1 MAINP
6 EISAKASQALGLPP
20 GFKVYS
26 PFPFKGMNWQDAPHA
41 IDDHEF
47 YWIENFVRLGNG
59 NLRTLGD
66 KGSPVYTS
74 PTGKTIVYFE
84 FYTLGT
90 SYYCAIFLSDGSAI
104 QLNMATLVQTTIG
117 PAGTFYNATTGYKPF
132 AKQWGSIYLLISNRN
147 TSNDYWAWDGTLLY
161 GAGTAAPKGVN
172 LASAGFAYSS
182 VPTITTFGGAGSGM
196 TFNTVVNNGAIAEIN
211 ITNPG
216 SGYSPGDIVQLA
228 FSGGGSDNSAI
239 LKANLSSGKVGGVSV
254 TAGGSGYTSATV
266 TFSAPPSG
274 AGATATGTV
283 NVDIDPASGTGPVT
297 SVTITNAGSG
307 YTSAPTIT
315 ITGDGSSAT
324 ATAVIASGA
333 VVGVNIVSSTSD
345 FTSASITFTAPPPGT
360 TATGTAVISTG
371 SVTSYNTLVGG
382 SGYVTAPTV
391 SFSGGGGGAG
401 AAATATVSAGAV
413 TGLVITNGGTGYTV
427 APTIAFSGPG
437 SGASATA
444 VITGNGQIASVTIT
458 NAGSG
463 YVSAPSVTITGTGA
477 GALAKAS
484 LVPAAVASITVVNG
498 GTGFTSVPL
507 IKIVGGG
514 GSGATALAV
523 LTGTSVAAVNL
534 TGSGTG
540 YTSAPSITFKGGG
553 SGATLPTATVNMNGT
568 RVGSITLTSGG
579 SGITDSIEVSFSGGG
594 GSGAGAV
601 VVLAP
606 TSIASVVLS
615 STGQFYTDIPA
626 VEVSAGANNSA
637 YATVSLMPYGISGSA
652 METFLSRVWI
662 INPAIQPYSTIP
674 PGNLW
679 FYSAPGSIWDFATS
693 DGGGSSIN
701 TDSFLQTQYV
711 GIRQSSGYLYFFGN
725 GSVSVLSNV
734 NTSGSPATTT
744 FNYQNVDPQAG
755 LDFRDSIQDFG
766 KSIITSNNLGIFGL
780 YGGSLAN
787 ISKKIEQLFEIAAHP
802 DVGGIEPSS
811 AIMTIYDVKHYINYL
826 TLVDPD
832 TKVARNVM
840 LLWNEK
846 DWTVASQSGNLTF
859 IGTQKVAS
867 KYQAWGTNGIGLYP
881 LFTTP
886 SSSLIKRVETKFYG
900 AQTMFLQKQALAA
913 YVQATDNS
921 NTNAGVSGAISLSIS
936 GLAQQNNF
944 NPMLQS
950 GNYVTAL
957 QQPNFQSPNPFYGFW
972 GTSLEGI
979 GFVLLGA
986 RFTTTSPDF
995 TLGNLVIGYADVVAS
1010 Y

>member
-1 MAINP
+1 MVTNP
-6 EISAKASQALGLPP
+6 EISAKAGQALGLPP

-41 IDDHEF
+41 MDDHEF

-74 PTGKTIVYFE
+74 PTGTTIVYFE

-104 QLNMATLVQTTIG
+104 QLNMVTMAQTTIG
-117 PAGTFYNATTGYKPF
+117 PAGTFYNASTGYKPF
-132 AKQWGSIYLLISNRN
+132 AKQWGSIYLLICNRN
-147 TSNDYWAWDGTLLY
+147 TSNDYWAWDGSILY
-161 GAGTAAPKGVN
+161 TAGTAVPQGVN
-172 LASAGFAYSS
+172 IASAGFSYSS
-182 VPTITTFGGAGSGM
+182 TPTVTAYGGAGSGM
-196 TFNTVVNNGAIAEIN
+196 TFNTFVNNGGIAEIN

-216 SGYSPGDIVQLA
+216 SGYQPGDIVQLA
-228 FSGGGSDNSAI
+228 FSGGGSDTSAQ
-239 LKANLSSGKVGGVSV
+239 LNAVLSAGSVGGVSI
-254 TAGGSGYTSATV
+254 TAQGSGYTSATIAF
-266 TFSAPPSG
+266 TGGGGGSG
-274 AGATATGTV
+274 AAGTV
-283 NVDIDPASGTGPVT
+283 I
-297 SVTITNAGSG
+297 
-307 YTSAPTIT
+307 
-315 ITGDGSSAT
+315 
-324 ATAVIASGA
+324 
-333 VVGVNIVSSTSD
+333 
-345 FTSASITFTAPPPGT
+345 
-360 TATGTAVISTG
+360 ISTG
-371 SVTSYNTLVGG
+371 IVSGTTSLVGG
-382 SGYVTAPTV
+382 SGYTTAPTI
-391 SFSGGGGGAG
+391 SFSGGGGGSG
-401 AAATATVSAGAV
+401 AAATATVLAGAV
-413 TGLVITNGGTGYTV
+413 TGITITNAGTGYTSP
-427 APTIAFSGPG
+427 PTIAFSGPG
-437 SGASATA
+437 TGASATA
-444 VITGNGQIASVTIT
+444 VITGAGKVIGVNITSPGSGYTSAPTATISGTGSGATARATLAPVGVASVT
-458 NAGSG
+458 
-463 YVSAPSVTITGTGA
+463 VTD
-477 GALAKAS
+477 
-484 LVPAAVASITVVNG
+484 G

-507 IKIVGGG
+507 ITFKGGG
-514 GSGATALAV
+514 GSGATGLAV
-523 LTGTSVAAVNL
+523 LTGTTVAADNL
-534 TGSGTG
+534 TASGSK
-540 YTSAPSITFKGGG
+540 YTSAPTITFTGGG
-553 SGATLPTATVNMNGT
+553 SGATLPTATVNMNGDK
-568 RVGSITLTSGG
+568 VGSIS
-579 SGITDSIEVSFSGGG
+579 ITDAGADITDNITVSFSGGG

-601 VVLAP
+601 VVLTP
-606 TSIASVVLS
+606 TSIASIVVS
-615 STGQFYTDIPA
+615 STGQFYTSVPA

-637 YATVSLMPYGISGSA
+637 YATVDLMPYGISGSA

-662 INPAIQPYSTIP
+662 VNPATQPFSTIP

-693 DGGGSSIN
+693 DGGGSSVN

-711 GIRQSSGYLYFFGN
+711 NVRQSSGYLYFFGN

-787 ISKKIEQLFEIAAHP
+787 ISRKIEQLFELAAHP
-802 DVGGIEPSS
+802 DVGGIEPSA

-846 DWTVASQSGNLTF
+846 EWTVASQSGNLTF

-867 KYQAWGTNGIGLYP
+867 KYQAWGTDGTGLYP

-886 SSSLIKRVETKFYG
+886 SSTLVKRVETKFYG

-921 NTNAGVSGAISLSIS
+921 NTNAGVAGTISLSIS

>member
-6 EISAKASQALGLPP
+6 EISAKAGQALGLPP

-66 KGSPVYTS
+66 KGTAVYTS

-104 QLNMATLVQTTIG
+104 QLNMKTLAQTTIG
-117 PAGTFYNATTGYKPF
+117 PAGTFYSASTGYKPF

-161 GAGTAAPKGVN
+161 GAGTAAPQSVN
-172 LASAGFAYSS
+172 IASAGFSYSS
-182 VPTITTFGGAGSGM
+182 TPTVTAYGGSGSGM
-196 TFNTVVNNGAIAEIN
+196 TFDTFVNNGGIAEIN

-216 SGYSPGDIVQLA
+216 TGYQPGDIVQLA
-228 FSGGGSDNSAI
+228 FSGGGSDTSAI
-239 LKANLSSGKVGGVSV
+239 LTAVLSAGSVGGVSI
-254 TAGGSGYTSATV
+254 TAQGSGYTSATIAF
-266 TFSAPPSG
+266 TGGGGGSG
-274 AGATATGTV
+274 AAGTV
-283 NVDIDPASGTGPVT
+283 I
-297 SVTITNAGSG
+297 
-307 YTSAPTIT
+307 
-315 ITGDGSSAT
+315 
-324 ATAVIASGA
+324 
-333 VVGVNIVSSTSD
+333 
-345 FTSASITFTAPPPGT
+345 
-360 TATGTAVISTG
+360 ISTG
-371 SVTSYNTLVGG
+371 SVTSYTSLVGG
-382 SGYVTAPTV
+382 SGYTTAPTI
-391 SFSGGGGGAG
+391 SFSGGGGGSG
-401 AAATATVSAGAV
+401 AAATATVLAGVV
-413 TGLVITNGGTGYTV
+413 TGITITNAGTGYTSPP
-427 APTIAFSGPG
+427 AIAFSGPG
-437 SGASATA
+437 TGASATA
-444 VITGNGQIASVTIT
+444 VITGAGKVIGVNITSPGSGYTSAPIATISGTGSSATARATLAPVGVASVT
-458 NAGSG
+458 
-463 YVSAPSVTITGTGA
+463 VTD
-477 GALAKAS
+477 
-484 LVPAAVASITVVNG
+484 G

-507 IKIVGGG
+507 ITFKGGG
-514 GSGATALAV
+514 GSGATGLAV
-523 LTGTSVAAVNL
+523 LTGTTVAAVNL
-534 TGSGTG
+534 TASGSK
-540 YTSAPSITFKGGG
+540 YTSAPTITFTGGG
-553 SGATLPTATVNMNGT
+553 SGATLPTATVNMNGDK
-568 RVGSITLTSGG
+568 VGSISITDAGL
-579 SGITDSIEVSFSGGG
+579 GITDNISVSFSGGG

-601 VVLAP
+601 VVLTP
-606 TSIASVVLS
+606 TSIASVVVS
-615 STGQFYTDIPA
+615 STGQYYTSVPA

-637 YATVSLMPYGISGSA
+637 YATVELMPYGISGSA

-662 INPAIQPYSTIP
+662 VNPATQPFSTIP

-693 DGGGSSIN
+693 DGGGSSVN
-701 TDSFLQTQYV
+701 TDAFLQTQYV
-711 GIRQSSGYLYFFGN
+711 NVRQSSGYLYFFGN

-787 ISKKIEQLFEIAAHP
+787 ISRKIEQLFELAAHP
-802 DVGGIEPSS
+802 DVGGIEPSA

-832 TKVARNVM
+832 TKIARNVM

-867 KYQAWGTNGIGLYP
+867 KYQAWGTDGTGLYP

-886 SSSLIKRVETKFYG
+886 SSTLVKRVETKFYG
-900 AQTMFLQKQALAA
+900 AQTAFLQKQALAA

-921 NTNAGVSGAISLSIS
+921 STNAGVSGAISLSIS

-950 GNYVTAL
+950 GNYVTSL

>member
-1 MAINP
+1 MALNP
-6 EISAKASQALGLPP
+6 EISAKAGQALGLPP

-41 IDDHEF
+41 MDDHEF

-66 KGSPVYTS
+66 KGQSVYTS
-74 PTGKTIVYFE
+74 PTGVTIVYFE

-104 QLNMATLVQTTIG
+104 QLNMVTMAQTIIG
-117 PAGTFYNATTGYKPF
+117 PAGTFYNASTGYKPF
-132 AKQWGSIYLLISNRN
+132 AKQWGSIYLLICNRN

-161 GAGTAAPKGVN
+161 TAGTAVPQGVN
-172 LASAGFAYSS
+172 IASAGFSYSS
-182 VPTITTFGGAGSGM
+182 TPTVTAYGGAGSGM
-196 TFNTVVNNGAIAEIN
+196 TFSTLVNNGGIAEIN

-216 SGYSPGDIVQLA
+216 SGYQPGDIVQLA
-228 FSGGGSDNSAI
+228 FSGGGSDTSAQ
-239 LKANLSSGKVGGVSV
+239 LDAVLSAGSVGGVSI
-254 TAGGSGYTSATV
+254 TAQGSGYTSATIAF
-266 TFSAPPSG
+266 TGGGGGSG
-274 AGATATGTV
+274 AAGTV
-283 NVDIDPASGTGPVT
+283 I
-297 SVTITNAGSG
+297 
-307 YTSAPTIT
+307 
-315 ITGDGSSAT
+315 
-324 ATAVIASGA
+324 
-333 VVGVNIVSSTSD
+333 
-345 FTSASITFTAPPPGT
+345 
-360 TATGTAVISTG
+360 ISTG
-371 SVTSYNTLVGG
+371 IVSGTTSLVGG
-382 SGYVTAPTV
+382 SGYTTAPTI
-391 SFSGGGGGAG
+391 SFSGGGGSG
-401 AAATATVSAGAV
+401 AAATATVLAGVV
-413 TGLVITNGGTGYTV
+413 TGIVITNAGAGYTSPP
-427 APTIAFSGPG
+427 AIAFSGPG
-437 SGASATA
+437 TGASATA
-444 VITGNGQIASVTIT
+444 VITGAGNITGVNIT
-458 NAGSG
+458 NAGTG
-463 YVSAPSVTITGTGA
+463 YTSAPTATISGTGTGA
-477 GALAKAS
+477 TARATLAPVGVS
-484 LVPAAVASITVVNG
+484 SVTVTNG
-498 GTGFTSVPL
+498 GSGFTSVP
-507 IKIVGGG
+507 IITFKGGG
-514 GSGATALAV
+514 GSGATGLAV
-523 LTGTSVAAVNL
+523 LTATTVAAVNL
-534 TGSGTG
+534 TASGSG

-553 SGATLPTATVNMNGT
+553 GSATLPTATVNMNGDK
-568 RVGSITLTSGG
+568 VGSISITDAG
-579 SGITDSIEVSFSGGG
+579 SGITDNISVTFSGGG
-594 GSGAGAV
+594 GSGAGAT
-601 VVLAP
+601 VVLTP
-606 TSIASVVLS
+606 TSIASVVVS
-615 STGQFYTDIPA
+615 STGQFYTSLPA

-637 YATVSLMPYGISGSA
+637 YATVDLMPYGISGSA

-662 INPAIQPYSTIP
+662 VNPATQPFSTTP

-679 FYSAPGSIWDFATS
+679 FYSAPGSIWDFATA
-693 DGGGSSIN
+693 DGGGSSVN

-711 GIRQSSGYLYFFGN
+711 NVRQSSGYLYFFGN

-787 ISKKIEQLFEIAAHP
+787 ISRKIEQLFEIAAHP
-802 DVGGIEPSS
+802 DVGGIEPSA

-832 TKVARNVM
+832 TKVSRNVM

-846 DWTVASQSGNLTF
+846 DWTIASQSGNLTF
-859 IGTQKVAS
+859 IGTQKIAS
-867 KYQAWGTNGIGLYP
+867 KYQAWGTDGNGLYP

-886 SSSLIKRVETKFYG
+886 SASLVKRIDTKFYG

-921 NTNAGVSGAISLSIS
+921 NTNSGISGAITLSIS

-950 GNYVTAL
+950 GIYSTAL

>member
-1 MAINP
+1 MVTNP
-6 EISAKASQALGLPP
+6 EISAKAGQALGLPP

-41 IDDHEF
+41 MDDHEF

-74 PTGKTIVYFE
+74 PTGTTIVYFE

-104 QLNMATLVQTTIG
+104 QLNMVTMAQTTIG
-117 PAGTFYNATTGYKPF
+117 PAGTFYNASTGYKPF
-132 AKQWGSIYLLISNRN
+132 AKQWGSIYLLICNRN
-147 TSNDYWAWDGTLLY
+147 TSNDYWAWDGSILY
-161 GAGTAAPKGVN
+161 TAGTSVPQGVN
-172 LASAGFAYSS
+172 ILSAGFSYSS
-182 VPTITTFGGAGSGM
+182 PPTVTAYGGSGSGM
-196 TFNTVVNNGAIAEIN
+196 TFNTLVNNGGIAEIN

-216 SGYSPGDIVQLA
+216 SGYQPGDIVQLA
-228 FSGGGSDNSAI
+228 FSGGGSDTSAQ
-239 LKANLSSGKVGGVSV
+239 LNAVLSAGSVGGVSI
-254 TAGGSGYTSATV
+254 TAQGSGYTSATIAF
-266 TFSAPPSG
+266 TGGGGGSG
-274 AGATATGTV
+274 AAGTV
-283 NVDIDPASGTGPVT
+283 I
-297 SVTITNAGSG
+297 
-307 YTSAPTIT
+307 
-315 ITGDGSSAT
+315 
-324 ATAVIASGA
+324 
-333 VVGVNIVSSTSD
+333 
-345 FTSASITFTAPPPGT
+345 
-360 TATGTAVISTG
+360 ISTG
-371 SVTSYNTLVGG
+371 IVSGTTSLVGG
-382 SGYVTAPTV
+382 SGYTTAPTI
-391 SFSGGGGGAG
+391 SFSGGGGSG
-401 AAATATVSAGAV
+401 AAATATVLAGVV
-413 TGLVITNGGTGYTV
+413 TGIVITNAGTGYTSPP
-427 APTIAFSGPG
+427 AIAFSGPG
-437 SGASATA
+437 TGASATA
-444 VITGNGQIASVTIT
+444 VITGAGKIIGVNITTPGSGYTSAPTATISGTGSGATARATLAPVGVASVT
-458 NAGSG
+458 
-463 YVSAPSVTITGTGA
+463 VTD
-477 GALAKAS
+477 
-484 LVPAAVASITVVNG
+484 G

-507 IKIVGGG
+507 ITFKGGG
-514 GSGATALAV
+514 GSGATGLAV
-523 LTGTSVAAVNL
+523 LTGTTVAAVNL
-534 TGSGTG
+534 TASGSG

-553 SGATLPTATVNMNGT
+553 GSATLPTATVNMNGDK
-568 RVGSITLTSGG
+568 VGSISITDAG
-579 SGITDSIEVSFSGGG
+579 SGITDNISVTFSGGG
-594 GSGAGAV
+594 GSGAGAT
-601 VVLAP
+601 VVLTP
-606 TSIASVVLS
+606 TSIASVVVS
-615 STGQFYTDIPA
+615 STGQFYTSLPA

-637 YATVSLMPYGISGSA
+637 YATVDLMPYGISGSA

-662 INPAIQPYSTIP
+662 VNPATQPFSTIP

-693 DGGGSSIN
+693 DGGGSSVN
-701 TDSFLQTQYV
+701 TDAFLQTQYV
-711 GIRQSSGYLYFFGN
+711 NVRQSSGYLYFFGN

-787 ISKKIEQLFEIAAHP
+787 ISRKIEQLFELAAHP
-802 DVGGIEPSS
+802 DVGGIEPSA

-832 TKVARNVM
+832 TKVSRNVM

-846 DWTVASQSGNLTF
+846 DWTIASQSGNLTF
-859 IGTQKVAS
+859 IGTQKIAS
-867 KYQAWGTNGIGLYP
+867 KYQAWGTDGTGLYP

-886 SSSLIKRVETKFYG
+886 SSTLVKRVETKFYG

-921 NTNAGVSGAISLSIS
+921 NTNAGVAGTISLSIS

>member
-1 MAINP
+1 MVTNP
-6 EISAKASQALGLPP
+6 EISAKAGQALGLPP

-41 IDDHEF
+41 MDDHEF

-74 PTGKTIVYFE
+74 PTGTTIVYFE

-104 QLNMATLVQTTIG
+104 QLNMVTMAQTTIG
-117 PAGTFYNATTGYKPF
+117 PAGTFYNASTGYKPF
-132 AKQWGSIYLLISNRN
+132 AKQWGSIYLLICNRN
-147 TSNDYWAWDGTLLY
+147 TSNDYWAWDGSILY
-161 GAGTAAPKGVN
+161 TAGTAVPQGVN
-172 LASAGFAYSS
+172 IASAGFSYSS
-182 VPTITTFGGAGSGM
+182 TPTVTAYGGAGSGM
-196 TFNTVVNNGAIAEIN
+196 TFNTFVNNGGIAEIN

-216 SGYSPGDIVQLA
+216 SGYQPGDIVQLA
-228 FSGGGSDNSAI
+228 FSGGGSDTSAQ
-239 LKANLSSGKVGGVSV
+239 LDAVLSAGSVGGVSI
-254 TAGGSGYTSATV
+254 TAQGSGYTSATIAF
-266 TFSAPPSG
+266 TGGGGGSG
-274 AGATATGTV
+274 AAGTV
-283 NVDIDPASGTGPVT
+283 I
-297 SVTITNAGSG
+297 
-307 YTSAPTIT
+307 
-315 ITGDGSSAT
+315 
-324 ATAVIASGA
+324 
-333 VVGVNIVSSTSD
+333 
-345 FTSASITFTAPPPGT
+345 
-360 TATGTAVISTG
+360 ISTG
-371 SVTSYNTLVGG
+371 IVSGTTSLVGG
-382 SGYVTAPTV
+382 SGYTTAPTI
-391 SFSGGGGGAG
+391 SFSGGGGGSG
-401 AAATATVSAGAV
+401 AAATATVLAGAV
-413 TGLVITNGGTGYTV
+413 TGITITNAGTGYTSP
-427 APTIAFSGPG
+427 PTIAFSGPG
-437 SGASATA
+437 TGASATA
-444 VITGNGQIASVTIT
+444 VITGAGKVIGVNITSPGSGYTSAPTATISGTGSGATARATLAPVGVASVT
-458 NAGSG
+458 
-463 YVSAPSVTITGTGA
+463 VTD
-477 GALAKAS
+477 
-484 LVPAAVASITVVNG
+484 G

-507 IKIVGGG
+507 ITFKGGG
-514 GSGATALAV
+514 GSGATGLAV
-523 LTGTSVAAVNL
+523 LTGTTVAAVNL
-534 TGSGTG
+534 TASGSG

-553 SGATLPTATVNMNGT
+553 GSATLPTATVNMNGDK
-568 RVGSITLTSGG
+568 VGSISITDAG
-579 SGITDSIEVSFSGGG
+579 SGITDNISVTFSGGG
-594 GSGAGAV
+594 GSGAGAT
-601 VVLAP
+601 VVLTP
-606 TSIASVVLS
+606 TSIASVVVS
-615 STGQFYTDIPA
+615 STGQFYTSLPA

-637 YATVSLMPYGISGSA
+637 YATVDLMPYGISGSA

-662 INPAIQPYSTIP
+662 VNPATQPFSTIP

-693 DGGGSSIN
+693 DGGGSSVN

-711 GIRQSSGYLYFFGN
+711 NVRQSSGYLYFFGN

-787 ISKKIEQLFEIAAHP
+787 ISRKIEQLFELAAHP
-802 DVGGIEPSS
+802 DVGGIEPSA

-846 DWTVASQSGNLTF
+846 EWTVASQSGNLTF

-867 KYQAWGTNGIGLYP
+867 KYQAWGTDGTGLYP

-886 SSSLIKRVETKFYG
+886 SSTLVKRVETKFYG

-921 NTNAGVSGAISLSIS
+921 NTNAGVAGTISLSIS

>member
-6 EISAKASQALGLPP
+6 EISAKAGQALGLPP

-41 IDDHEF
+41 MDDHEF

-66 KGSPVYTS
+66 KGQSVYTS
-74 PTGKTIVYFE
+74 PTGVTIVYFE

-104 QLNMATLVQTTIG
+104 QLNMVTMAQTTIG
-117 PAGTFYNATTGYKPF
+117 PAGTFYNASTGYKPF
-132 AKQWGSIYLLISNRN
+132 AKQWGSIYLLICNRN
-147 TSNDYWAWDGTLLY
+147 TSNDYWAWDGSLLY
-161 GAGTAAPKGVN
+161 TAGTSVPQGVN
-172 LASAGFAYSS
+172 ILSAGFSYSS
-182 VPTITTFGGAGSGM
+182 TPTVTAYGGAGSGM
-196 TFNTVVNNGAIAEIN
+196 TFSTLVNNGGIAEIN

-216 SGYSPGDIVQLA
+216 TGYQPGDIVQLA
-228 FSGGGSDNSAI
+228 FSGGGSDTSAI
-239 LKANLSSGKVGGVSV
+239 LTAVLSAGSVGGVSI
-254 TAGGSGYTSATV
+254 TAQGSGYTSATIAF
-266 TFSAPPSG
+266 TGGGGGSG
-274 AGATATGTV
+274 AAGTV
-283 NVDIDPASGTGPVT
+283 I
-297 SVTITNAGSG
+297 
-307 YTSAPTIT
+307 
-315 ITGDGSSAT
+315 
-324 ATAVIASGA
+324 
-333 VVGVNIVSSTSD
+333 
-345 FTSASITFTAPPPGT
+345 
-360 TATGTAVISTG
+360 ISTG
-371 SVTSYNTLVGG
+371 IVSGTTSLVGG
-382 SGYVTAPTV
+382 SGYTTAPTI
-391 SFSGGGGGAG
+391 SFSGGGGTG
-401 AAATATVSAGAV
+401 AAATATVSGGAV
-413 TGLVITNGGTGYTV
+413 VGIVITNPGTGYTSS
-427 APTIAFSGPG
+427 PTIAFSGPG
-437 SGASATA
+437 TGASATA
-444 VITGNGQIASVTIT
+444 VITGAGKITGVNIT
-458 NAGSG
+458 NAGTG
-463 YVSAPSVTITGTGA
+463 YTSAPTATISGTGTGA
-477 GALAKAS
+477 TARATLAPVGVS
-484 LVPAAVASITVVNG
+484 SVTVTNG
-498 GTGFTSVPL
+498 GSGFTSVP
-507 IKIVGGG
+507 IITFKGGG
-514 GSGATALAV
+514 GSGATGLAV
-523 LTGTSVAAVNL
+523 LTGTTVAAVNL
-534 TGSGTG
+534 TASGSK
-540 YTSAPSITFKGGG
+540 YTSAPTITFTGGG
-553 SGATLPTATVNMNGT
+553 SGATLPTATVNMNGDK
-568 RVGSITLTSGG
+568 VGSIS
-579 SGITDSIEVSFSGGG
+579 ITDAGADITDNITVSFSGGG

-601 VVLAP
+601 VVLTP
-606 TSIASVVLS
+606 TSIASIVVS
-615 STGQFYTDIPA
+615 STGQFYTSVPA

-637 YATVSLMPYGISGSA
+637 YATVDLMPYGISGSA

-662 INPAIQPYSTIP
+662 VNPATQPFSTTP

-679 FYSAPGSIWDFATS
+679 FYSAPGSIWDFATA
-693 DGGGSSIN
+693 DGGGSSVN

-711 GIRQSSGYLYFFGN
+711 NVRQSSGYLYFFGN

-766 KSIITSNNLGIFGL
+766 KAIITSNNLGIFGL

-787 ISKKIEQLFEIAAHP
+787 ISRKIEQLFELAAHP
-802 DVGGIEPSS
+802 DVGGIEPSA

-846 DWTVASQSGNLTF
+846 EWTVASQSGNLTF

-867 KYQAWGTNGIGLYP
+867 KYQAWGTDGTGLYP

-886 SSSLIKRVETKFYG
+886 SSTLVKRVETKFYG
-900 AQTMFLQKQALAA
+900 AQNMFVQKQALAA

-921 NTNAGVSGAISLSIS
+921 NTNAGVAGTISLSIS